1 MTISRFFK
9 FFSKNPHLHEELS
22 FQERAINRS
31 WTLTGEDFF
40 KENNVSAKLVDNVLF
55 IQSRTHSG
63 FVYQCADPETP
74 ESLVGVLAPN
84 EYYGE
89 LLDEAIQRV
98 ASIKG
103 FSRRKSSEAV
113 ADAMYFMASD
123 SFKHTYNYPNVVC
136 MKLWY
141 SFKRLTLEP

>member
-1 MTISRFFK
+1 MTISKFFK

-84 EYYGE
+84 EYYDE
-89 LLDEAIQRV
+89 LLEEAIQRV
-98 ASIKG
+98 ASIKVK
-103 FSRRKSSEAV
+103 RKPSSAL

-123 SFKHTYNYPNVVC
+123 SFKQVYSCYDVVC
-136 MKLWY
+136 MDLWY
-141 SFKRLTLEP
+141 NFKRLTLEK